1 MGNKPINSDKA
12 SIEININDGN
22 FDFNNQLP
30 INWRNRI
37 DNRMWDE
44 FNDKIRDVERVAQA
58 IKDTTLYK
66 NAQTVAFFIL
76 SGGIVL
82 LTLSFNTSND
92 KSTWIPGVVLG
103 IVITVLGAT
112 GMFYCVYKANAIAS
126 RYKHDIRRSLNTTLD
141 NLNTKYY
148 DSIHFNGRL
157 NEKVITIKIELRTN
171 YVSYKQ
177 DINIA
182 PQIMNQQPNANTNQ
196 KIIQVQMPDGSIAS
210 AVIVGKQMPVNYGA
224 VSQQPLLQNDQ
235 EEGVTHM

>member
-92 KSTWIPGVVLG
+92 KSTWIP
-103 IVITVLGAT
+103 
-112 GMFYCVYKANAIAS
+112 ANAIAS